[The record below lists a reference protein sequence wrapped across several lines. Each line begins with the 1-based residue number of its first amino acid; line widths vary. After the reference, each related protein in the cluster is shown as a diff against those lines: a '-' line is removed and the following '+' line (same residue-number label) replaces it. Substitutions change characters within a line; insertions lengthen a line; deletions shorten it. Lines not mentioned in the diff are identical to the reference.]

1 MVVSNVITT
10 KKECTHTRAYILIIG
25 ILFRNYYSATGATGS
40 ASSRRS
46 LRLMVR

>member
-10 KKECTHTRAYILIIG
+10 KKECTHTRAYILYIE
-25 ILFRNYYSATGATGS
+25 ILFRNYYSATGAAEST
-40 ASSRRS
+40 SSKRS